1 MATRLPAPRR
11 RRQLLDVATAVF
23 GGSGYHE
30 ASMDDVAEAAGVT
43 KPVLYQHF
51 ASKRELY
58 LELLDDVG
66 TRLIDAVVAATRA
79 ADDPHQQVE
88 AGFRA
93 YFGFVAGHANAFRL
107 LFGGA
112 RQPDEE
118 CVAVADRVE
127 QVMADII
134 AGLID
139 VDLDPEHRRLL
150 GHAVVGLAEA
160 TSRQWV
166 RQEMRPDPNRLA
178 RWIADA
184 AWSGLRGLRPD

>member
-11 RRQLLDVATAVF
+11 RRQLLEVATDVF
-23 GGSGYHE
+23 GESGYHQV
-30 ASMDDVAEAAGVT
+30 SMDAVAEAAGVT

-79 ADDPHQQVE
+79 AGEPHQQVE

-118 CVAVADRVE
+118 CAAVAERVE
-127 QVMADII
+127 QAMAGTI
-134 AGLID
+134 AELID

-150 GHAVVGLAEA
+150 GHAVVGLAEG
-160 TSRQWV
+160 TSRHWVRRGMSPDPARLAQWV
-166 RQEMRPDPNRLA
+166 
-178 RWIADA
+178 ADA

>member
-11 RRQLLDVATAVF
+11 RRQLLDVATDVF
-23 GGSGYHE
+23 GEAGYHE
-30 ASMDDVAEAAGVT
+30 ASMDTVAEAAGVT

-51 ASKRELY
+51 GSKRELY

-66 TRLIDAVVAATRA
+66 TRLMDAVVAATSA

-93 YFGFVAGHANAFRL
+93 YFGFVFGHANAFRL
-107 LFGGA
+107 LFGGS

-118 CVAVADRVE
+118 FAAVAERVE
-127 QVMADII
+127 EAMAEII

-139 VDLDPEHRRLL
+139 VGLEPEHRRLL
-150 GHAVVGLAEA
+150 GHAVVGLAEG
-160 TSRQWV
+160 TSRHWV
-166 RQEMRPDPNRLA
+166 RQGLAPDPGRLA
-178 RWIADA
+178 RWVADA

>member
-30 ASMDDVAEAAGVT
+30 ASMDEVAEAAGVT

-79 ADDPHQQVE
+79 AEDPHQQVE

-118 CVAVADRVE
+118 CVAVAERVA

-166 RQEMRPDPNRLA
+166 RQDMQPDAGLLA

>member
-11 RRQLLDVATAVF
+11 RRQLLDVATDVF
-23 GGSGYHE
+23 GESGYHQ
-30 ASMDDVAEAAGVT
+30 ASMDAVAEAAGVT

-79 ADDPHQQVE
+79 ADDPHHQVE

-93 YFGFVAGHANAFRL
+93 YFGFVAGHASAFRL

-118 CVAVADRVE
+118 CAAVAERVE

-150 GHAVVGLAEA
+150 GHAVVGLAEG
-160 TSRQWV
+160 TSREWA
-166 RQEMRPDPNRLA
+166 RQDMAPDPGRLA

>member
-30 ASMDDVAEAAGVT
+30 ASMDEVAEAAGVT

-79 ADDPHQQVE
+79 ADDP
-88 AGFRA
+88 
-93 YFGFVAGHANAFRL
+93 
-107 LFGGA
+107 
-112 RQPDEE
+112 
-118 CVAVADRVE
+118 
-127 QVMADII
+127 
-134 AGLID
+134 
-139 VDLDPEHRRLL
+139 
-150 GHAVVGLAEA
+150 
-160 TSRQWV
+160 TSRSKRASAPISGSWRV
-166 RQEMRPDPNRLA
+166 TPTPSGSSSVARVSPTRNASRWPNGSSR
-178 RWIADA
+178 
-184 AWSGLRGLRPD
+184 